1 MARTEY
7 RSSMNNNRSN
17 VSSNRGGYSNRRGA
31 DNGNS
36 YGNRNGYSRDEY
48 INDNLARKHD
58 FVRTLE
64 EEPRRSISNE
74 ARKNRE
80 KARHMSLGYVI
91 FLVAALCCT
100 GVVLVNYLQ
109 IQSNVTRA
117 AEVVA
122 DKEQE
127 LNNLKL
133 SNDET
138 LNRIN
143 SSIDVEEIKRI
154 AIGELGMTNASEG
167 QIITYTSE
175 GNDYLRRVAGD

>member
-1 MARTEY
+1 MAHTEY
-7 RSSMNNNRSN
+7 RNSRE
-17 VSSNRGGYSNRRGA
+17 
-31 DNGNS
+31 NS
-36 YGNRNGYSRDEY
+36 YRTNKHTEYRYSRNDFY
-48 INDNLARKHD
+48 INDNLARKQD

-64 EEPRRSISNE
+64 EEPRHSISNE

-80 KARHMSLGYVI
+80 KAHHMSLGYVV

-100 GVVLVNYLQ
+100 GIVLVNYLQ
-109 IQSNVTRA
+109 IQSKVTRA
-117 AEVVA
+117 AEVVST
-122 DKEQE
+122 KEQE

-154 AIGELGMTNASEG
+154 AIGELGMTYASEG